1 MLRAMLAGVVMALG
15 APLGTSAMAAELNAD
30 GLHVAPWIEETFLDL
45 REDLGDATANG
56 QRFAVIV
63 EQRGCIYCTR
73 MHEEV
78 FSDPEIAEILEDDFF
93 VVRLNMHGALEAT
106 DFDGEA
112 MEERELVRRWRN
124 MFTPTMM
131 FFRAEVPEGAT
142 GAEAAVVTMPGAFE
156 KGTMFDLLTWV
167 LAEGYDGEEDFQRY
181 HARMINARREAGN

>member
-1 MLRAMLAGVVMALG
+1 MLRAILMGAIVALG
-15 APLGTSAMAAELNAD
+15 APAAAADLNAD

-45 REDLGDATANG
+45 REDLGEAGANG
-56 QRFAVIV
+56 QRLAILI

-78 FSDPEIAEILEDDFF
+78 FSDPEIAELLSEDFY

-106 DFDGEA
+106 DFDGETL
-112 MEERELVRRWRN
+112 EERDLVRRWRN

-131 FFRAEVPEGAT
+131 FFREDVPEGMTA
-142 GAEAAVVTMPGAFE
+142 AEAAVVTMPGAFE
-156 KGTMFDLLTWV
+156 TGTMFDLLTWV

-181 HARMINARREAGN
+181 HARMLLERQEGDE